1 MLCKLLSHMDREK
14 FQNIVVSLQDE
25 GVLGK
30 DIRKAGIPLLT
41 LNMKPGIPNPV
52 GIYRLGMIL
61 KKTKPGILQ
70 TWLYHADLLGMIS
83 RIVMRVPIIVWNVR
97 CSHLKKDDHPSS
109 LFVVINF
116 LAKLSHM
123 TNAVIVNSEIGKK
136 IHRSLGYKPTRWEV
150 IPNGFDTDLF
160 CPSHDARSK
169 IRRDLGLPENTLLVG
184 LIARFNPMKDHD
196 NFLYAAK
203 LILQELPNV
212 HFILSGQG
220 VDFKNDLLHKK
231 VKEFGIGNNVHMLG
245 ERTDISDIIA
255 ALDVACSS
263 SYSEGFPNAVGEA
276 MSCAVPCV
284 VTDVGDCAFI
294 VADTGI
300 AVPPRNPHVFAEALK
315 AVLTLPSENRIEMGI
330 LARKRIV
337 ENFSIDAITQ
347 RYERLYEEVTKN
359 QKH

>member
-14 FQNIVVSLQDE
+14 FQNIVVSMQDE

-30 DIRKAGIPLLT
+30 DIKRAGIPLLT
-41 LNMKPGIPNPV
+41 LNMKPGILNPV
-52 GIYRLGMIL
+52 GIYRLGRIL
-61 KKTKPGILQ
+61 KKTKPDILQ

-97 CSHLKKDDHPSS
+97 CSLLQKDDHPTS
-109 LFVVINF
+109 LFAVINF

-150 IPNGFDTDLF
+150 IPNGFDTALF
-160 CPSHDARSK
+160 RPSYESRSK
-169 IRRDLGLPENTLLVG
+169 IRRDHGLPENTLLVG

-212 HFILSGQG
+212 HFILVGKG
-220 VDFKNDLLHKK
+220 IDFKNDFLHKK

-245 ERTDISDIIA
+245 ERTDISDITA

-294 VADTGI
+294 VGDTGI
-300 AVPPRNPHVFAEALK
+300 TVPPRNPHVFAEALK
-315 AVLTLPSENRIEMGI
+315 AVLTLPPENRIEMGI

-347 RYERLYEEVTKN
+347 KYERLYEEVTKN